1 MADTIIIN
9 NLRWQT
15 DQLPCCH
22 TRRVF
27 DRGRARQRLWSRW
40 PRSRAGRWIR
50 WWFGIY
56 IIFILYYYLL
66 YLAFGKIKGAAEFSM
81 IIVIF
86 GIRYHQRARRIWW
99 SHCWS
104 WWRWSSKSK
113 HNIWI
118 IKKFVE
124 RFPPKHVN
132 SVKLPPDNDV
142 EMQVSRDEGAWVQR
156 ESVIDEAVGE
166 EQVVPVKQLSYNLHV
181 KWPFVNYLW
190 LKQTFIFGL

>member
-1 MADTIIIN
+1 MTNWPIAMLPHTE
-9 NLRWQT
+9 NLR
-15 DQLPCCH
+15 
-22 TRRVF
+22 
-27 DRGRARQRLWSRW
+27 
-40 PRSRAGRWIR
+40 PRKSRAKIVITLAAISSRPLSSIMIW
-50 WWFGIY
+50 Y
-56 IIFILYYYLL
+56 IIVILYYYLL

-81 IIVIF
+81 IIDIF

-113 HNIWI
+113 HNISI

-166 EQVVPVKQLSYNLHV
+166 EQVVPVKQLSYNIHV
-181 KWPFVNYLW
+181 KWPFVNYLC
-190 LKQTFIFGL
+190 LKQAFIFGL